1 MIQQR
6 WRHVCWNESTRLP
19 SLPAVAPSTDG
30 RCWCHMEQVTHH
42 KENQMIRKG
51 LPKTLRW
58 IFFSL
63 SIGTLVAAGIYLGGA
78 LSRESPAQPLRAVM
92 FLLLGTFFLLM
103 YGENRPDS
111 GGRDAPAEDPDREGR
126 ET

>member
-1 MIQQR
+1 
-6 WRHVCWNESTRLP
+6 
-19 SLPAVAPSTDG
+19 
-30 RCWCHMEQVTHH
+30 
-42 KENQMIRKG
+42 MIRKG